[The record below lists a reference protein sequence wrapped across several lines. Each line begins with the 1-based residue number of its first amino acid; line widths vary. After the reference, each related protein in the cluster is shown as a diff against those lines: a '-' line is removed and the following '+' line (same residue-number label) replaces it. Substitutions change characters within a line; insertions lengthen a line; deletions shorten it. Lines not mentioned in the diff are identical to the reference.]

1 MLLGAEEVAARL
13 DPQRMQALQK
23 SLMSR
28 ITITVEGNV
37 KRKTR
42 VLTGNLRRSWTHEVE
57 ATGKRGVVG
66 TTVSYAPFQK
76 NKPLDE
82 GLVASRDSINGLL
95 SEFGMELFGG

>member
-13 DPQRMQALQK
+13 NPARMTALQK
-23 SLMSR
+23 ALMSR

-57 ATGKRGVVG
+57 ASGKRGVVG
-66 TTVSYAPFQK
+66 TTVNYAPFQK

-82 GLVASRDSINGLL
+82 GLAVSRDSINGMLA
-95 SEFGMELFGG
+95 EFGMELFGG